1 MRSSSPTACCCCATA
16 ASPRWAHRK
25 TSTTGHAT
33 VSSPAISASPI
44 FSPRRSSPG
53 RCRAAARHR
62 AAKPAPSASAPKASA
77 STIRG
82 PGVSPAKSSAASGTA
97 RPCASPSRSTAAATR
112 RCWSRRRA
120 AATFR
125 PRATASSFP
134 TPPRTASLSAIRK
147 ARLTRNANLSALL
160 AIVFLPLILY
170 PLLGLVLLSVRTNT
184 GFSFT
189 PYVNFFSNPASLEV
203 IRTTLLI
210 VAASASVATIVG
222 VALAALLFY
231 LPFRGSST
239 LIRLME
245 LFVAFPSFL
254 VAFTLIFLYGTQGS
268 VNVFLVHA
276 FSLSRPPIDFLFGFG
291 GIVFAQVIYYT
302 PFVVRPTL
310 TALTMIDE
318 RVVEAARSLG
328 ADPFIVARR
337 VVLPMALPG
346 IVAGSILC
354 FLFIMNEFGILLV
367 LGSAK
372 LITLPL
378 AI

>member
-1 MRSSSPTACCCCATA
+1 
-16 ASPRWAHRK
+16 
-25 TSTTGHAT
+25 
-33 VSSPAISASPI
+33 
-44 FSPRRSSPG
+44 
-53 RCRAAARHR
+53 
-62 AAKPAPSASAPKASA
+62 
-77 STIRG
+77 
-82 PGVSPAKSSAASGTA
+82 
-97 RPCASPSRSTAAATR
+97 
-112 RCWSRRRA
+112 
-120 AATFR
+120 
-125 PRATASSFP
+125 
-134 TPPRTASLSAIRK
+134 LSATNNGRFIH
-147 ARLTRNANLSALL
+147 NANLLALL
-160 AIVFLPLILY
+160 ILVFLPLILY
-170 PLLGLVLLSVRTNT
+170 PLFGLILLSTWGDA
-184 GFSFT
+184 GFSLVS
-189 PYVNFFSNPASLEV
+189 YIRFFASPASFEV
-203 IRTTLLI
+203 IRTTLTI
-210 VAASASVATIVG
+210 VVASASLATLVG

-276 FSLSRPPIDFLFGFG
+276 FNLSQAPIDFLFGFG

-328 ADPFIVARR
+328 ADPVMVARR
-337 VVLPMALPG
+337 VVLPMAFPG

-378 AI
+378 AIYSAATIDLDLQAASAQAVIMLIASLSVFTVYRRATRAATWSHARG

>member
-1 MRSSSPTACCCCATA
+1 
-16 ASPRWAHRK
+16 
-25 TSTTGHAT
+25 
-33 VSSPAISASPI
+33 
-44 FSPRRSSPG
+44 
-53 RCRAAARHR
+53 
-62 AAKPAPSASAPKASA
+62 
-77 STIRG
+77 
-82 PGVSPAKSSAASGTA
+82 
-97 RPCASPSRSTAAATR
+97 
-112 RCWSRRRA
+112 
-120 AATFR
+120 
-125 PRATASSFP
+125 
-134 TPPRTASLSAIRK
+134 
-147 ARLTRNANLSALL
+147 
-160 AIVFLPLILY
+160 
-170 PLLGLVLLSVRTNT
+170 
-184 GFSFT
+184 
-189 PYVNFFSNPASLEV
+189 
-203 IRTTLLI
+203 
-210 VAASASVATIVG
+210 
-222 VALAALLFY
+222 
-231 LPFRGSST
+231 
-239 LIRLME
+239 E

-378 AI
+378 AIYSSATIDLDLQAASAQAVVMLIASLSVFTIYRRATR

>member
-1 MRSSSPTACCCCATA
+1 
-16 ASPRWAHRK
+16 
-25 TSTTGHAT
+25 
-33 VSSPAISASPI
+33 
-44 FSPRRSSPG
+44 
-53 RCRAAARHR
+53 
-62 AAKPAPSASAPKASA
+62 
-77 STIRG
+77 
-82 PGVSPAKSSAASGTA
+82 
-97 RPCASPSRSTAAATR
+97 
-112 RCWSRRRA
+112 
-120 AATFR
+120 
-125 PRATASSFP
+125 
-134 TPPRTASLSAIRK
+134 LSAIRK

-160 AIVFLPLILY
+160 IIVFLPLILY

-276 FSLSRPPIDFLFGFG
+276 FGLSHPPIDFLFGFG

-328 ADPFIVARR
+328 ADPFMVARR

-378 AI
+378 AIYSSATIDLDLQAASAQAVVMLIASLSVFTIYRRATRAATRSHARG